1 MAQPPPSP
9 RKRKGGGG
17 GGVQTMLFPKFSN
30 RKSTDVKDTLSWNI
44 SHVVMKIVPI
54 SKKIVISFAM
64 ERGIPFWVLRKFK
77 ENWEN
82 NMTRVPNTGKA
93 SMEQI
98 VGKRQKSKSQNWC
111 FKKTKHAKFSEKRAF
126 LAPWY
131 AHFRG

>member
-9 RKRKGGGG
+9 RKRNGGGR
-17 GGVQTMLFPKFSN
+17 GVQTMLFPKFSN
-30 RKSTDVKDTLSWNI
+30 RKSTDFKDTLSWNI

-82 NMTRVPNTGKA
+82 NMTRVPNSGKA
-93 SMEQI
+93 SVEQI